1 MKNREIIVLRDLDEL
16 GRAAAKKIV
25 ELAKAKTANGFSF
38 TVALAGGSTPKRLY
52 ELLADENEPFRRSL
66 EWGKIEFFWSDERC
80 VAPDA
85 ADSNFRMANESL
97 LGPLGIS
104 PDNIHRFR
112 GEIDAETAAG
122 DYDRFLRLRFNA
134 YGNSSPRFDLI
145 LLGMGVDGHTAS
157 LFPHSDALFEKGK
170 LAAAPYVEEV
180 GAFRLTLTPP
190 VLNNAA
196 NVIVQIAGEDKAA
209 TLREVLEGEYQP
221 QDYPAQIVSPLNGNS
236 FWFLDEAAAE
246 ALTVN
251 RKYENFSG
259 HLRR

>member
-1 MKNREIIVLRDLDEL
+1 MNKREIIVLRDLDEL
-16 GRAAAKKIV
+16 GRAAAKKFV
-25 ELAKAKTANGFSF
+25 ELARAKTADGFSF
-38 TVALAGGSTPKRLY
+38 TLALAGGSTPKRLY
-52 ELLADENEPFRRSL
+52 ELLADENEPFRRSI

-85 ADSNFRMANESL
+85 AESNFRMANESL

-112 GEIDAETAAG
+112 GEIDAETAAS

-134 YGNSSPRFDLI
+134 YGNSSPRLDLI
-145 LLGMGVDGHTAS
+145 LLGMGADGHTAS
-157 LFPHSDALFEKGK
+157 LFPHSNVLLEKEK
-170 LAAAPYVEEV
+170 LAAAPYVEKV
-180 GAFRLTLTPP
+180 GASRLTLTPP

-196 NVIVQIAGEDKAA
+196 NVILQIAGEDKAEV
-209 TLREVLEGEYQP
+209 LREVLEGEYEP
-221 QDYPAQIVSPLNGNS
+221 QNYPAQIVNPLNGNS
-236 FWFLDEAAAE
+236 FWFLDEAAAK

-251 RKYENFSG
+251 RKYENFSV